1 MSPALS
7 SSMPKYISLCIAS
20 ALLLAGPFLYPILF
34 PIAWVAFVPLFWVI
48 SRADSLRRT
57 IGFGWLMGFVA
68 HLVGFYWL
76 VHTIS
81 VFGGF
86 SYPLSSIIFLIYAA
100 LQGLQIAIFA
110 ILVRVIGFGPL
121 QMFPALFWVAVEF
134 WFPLLFP
141 WHLANTQSSFL
152 WFIQTAD
159 LVGPYG
165 ASWVIMWCNGA
176 IYGLMFATRRE
187 RRACL
192 LAVAYAALSVI
203 LSVTY
208 GIQRLASVGE
218 DMAEARKVSVAAVQ
232 GNIDVDLKWNPTKVK
247 QNLEQYL
254 NLTKQ
259 VENVPIVIWPES
271 SVEVWLPDDF
281 AVLPPELMP
290 TLTAERAYF
299 IFGAKSFQGSPG
311 AANFRAFNTAFII
324 DRSGRLL
331 GRYHKQVLLAFGE
344 YLPFAEVLSQL
355 PAMPFADGFTPGDG
369 PRVFYLFRQ
378 VRLAPLICYEDLM
391 PDLSR
396 RFVKETRANLLVNL
410 TNDAWYG
417 RTVAPWQHARLAQL
431 RAVETRRSLVRVT
444 NTGVTTLVNAKGEI
458 GESLPIFTPGI
469 LKAEVE
475 ILDEETLYVSF
486 GDWFAWAMTG
496 MSLGIVLYYLRR
508 ALRTRNG

>member
-1 MSPALS
+1 ML
-7 SSMPKYISLCIAS
+7 KYISLSILS
-20 ALLLAGPFLYPILF
+20 ALLLAVPFLQPILF

-48 SRADSLRRT
+48 GRAESLRRA
-57 IGFGWLMGFVA
+57 ISFGWLMGFVA

-86 SYPLSSIIFLIYAA
+86 SYPVSTVVFLIYAA
-100 LQGLQIAIFA
+100 LQGLQMAIFA
-110 ILVRVIGFGPL
+110 LLVRGLGFGPL
-121 QMFPALFWVAVEF
+121 QIFPALFWVALEF

-165 ASWVIMWCNGA
+165 ASWVIMWCNA
-176 IYGLMFATRRE
+176 ALYKLAFATRRE
-187 RRACL
+187 RGACL
-192 LAVAYAALSVI
+192 LAVAYAALFVI
-203 LSVTY
+203 LSVIY
-208 GIQRLASVGE
+208 GVQRLTSVGE
-218 DMAEARKVSVAAVQ
+218 QMAEARKVSVAAVQ

-259 VENVPIVIWPES
+259 VEDVPVVVWPES

-290 TLTAERAYF
+290 PLRAQRAYF
-299 IFGAKSFQGSPG
+299 IFGARSFQGKLG
-311 AANFRAFNTAFII
+311 ASNFRAFNTAFIT

-344 YLPFAEVLSQL
+344 YLPFAKVLSLL

-378 VRLAPLICYEDLM
+378 IRLAPLICYEDLM

-410 TNDAWYG
+410 TNDAWYA

-431 RAVETRRSLVRVT
+431 RAVETRRSLLRVT
-444 NTGVTTLVNAKGEI
+444 NTGVTTLINAKGEI
-458 GESLPIFTPGI
+458 GESLPIFTAGV
-469 LKAEVE
+469 LKTDVE
-475 ILDEETLYVSF
+475 ILDEETLYVRF
-486 GDWFAWAMTG
+486 GDWFAWGMTG
-496 MSLGIVLYYLRR
+496 ISLAIVLFYLRQ
-508 ALRTRNG
+508 ASRTRNR

>member
-1 MSPALS
+1 
-7 SSMPKYISLCIAS
+7 MPKYISLCIAS
-20 ALLLAGPFLYPILF
+20 ALLLAGPFLHPILF

-57 IGFGWLMGFVA
+57 ICFGWLMGFVA

-86 SYPLSSIIFLIYAA
+86 SYPLSSIVFLIYAA

-110 ILVRVIGFGPL
+110 LLVRGIGFGPL
-121 QMFPALFWVAVEF
+121 QIFPALFWVAGEF

-187 RRACL
+187 RRTCL

-344 YLPFAEVLSQL
+344 YLPFAKVLSQL

-396 RFVKETRANLLVNL
+396 RFVKETKANLLVNL

-444 NTGVTTLVNAKGEI
+444 NTGVTTLINAKGEI

>member
-1 MSPALS
+1 
-7 SSMPKYISLCIAS
+7 MPKYISLCIAS
-20 ALLLAGPFLYPILF
+20 ALLLAGPFLHPIFF

-48 SRADSLRRT
+48 RRVDSLRQV
-57 IGFGWLMGFVA
+57 ICFGWLMGFVA

-86 SYPLSSIIFLIYAA
+86 SYPLSSVIFLIYAA

-110 ILVRVIGFGPL
+110 LLVRGIGFGPL
-121 QMFPALFWVAVEF
+121 QIFPALFWVAIEF

-187 RRACL
+187 RRARL

-344 YLPFAEVLSQL
+344 YLPFAKVLSQL

-396 RFVKETRANLLVNL
+396 RFVKETKANLLVNL

-486 GDWFAWAMTG
+486 GDWFAWVMTG

>member
-1 MSPALS
+1 MS
-7 SSMPKYISLCIAS
+7 KYISLCIVS
-20 ALLLAGPFLYPILF
+20 ALLLAGPFLHPILF

-48 SRADSLRRT
+48 SRVNSLRQV
-57 IGFGWLMGFVA
+57 ICFGWLMGFVA

-86 SYPLSSIIFLIYAA
+86 SYPVSSIVFLLYAA

-110 ILVRVIGFGPL
+110 LLVRGIGFGPL
-121 QMFPALFWVAVEF
+121 QIFPALFWVAIEF

-165 ASWVIMWCNGA
+165 ASWVIMWCNAA
-176 IYGLMFATRRE
+176 IYGLMFAPRHE

-192 LAVAYAALSVI
+192 LAVAYAALFVI
-203 LSVTY
+203 LSVSY
-208 GIQRLASVGE
+208 GIQRLASVGK

-290 TLTAERAYF
+290 ALTAERAYF
-299 IFGAKSFQGSPG
+299 IFGAKSFQGRPG

-344 YLPFAEVLSQL
+344 YLPFAKVLSLL

-369 PRVFYLFRQ
+369 PRVFYLLRQ

-469 LKAEVE
+469 LKTEVE